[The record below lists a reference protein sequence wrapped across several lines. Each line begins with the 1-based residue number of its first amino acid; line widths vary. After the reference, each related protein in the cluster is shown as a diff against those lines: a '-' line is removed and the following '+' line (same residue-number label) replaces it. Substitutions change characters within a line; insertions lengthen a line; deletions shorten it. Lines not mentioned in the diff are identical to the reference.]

1 MQLKIKLIKKSHKYL
16 SRLIVSD
23 DFTVTITRVATIMRH
38 DTEAATGGSEKFCK
52 INRKTP
58 VPEHLSLRKFQA

>member
-1 MQLKIKLIKKSHKYL
+1 MQLKIKLIKKSHKHL

-38 DTEAATGGSEKFCK
+38 DTEAATGGS
-52 INRKTP
+52 
-58 VPEHLSLRKFQA
+58 